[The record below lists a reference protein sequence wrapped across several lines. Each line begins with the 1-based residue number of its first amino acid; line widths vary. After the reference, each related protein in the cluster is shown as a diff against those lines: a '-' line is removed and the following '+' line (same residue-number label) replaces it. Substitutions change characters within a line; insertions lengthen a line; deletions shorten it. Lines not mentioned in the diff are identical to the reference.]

1 MLERI
6 KVCFTESIQTQIAA
20 AEALPDAISRAAMTL
35 VQSLLNGNK
44 ILCCGNGT
52 SAANAQHFAASMINR
67 FETERPS
74 LPAIALNTDNVV
86 LTAIANDRLHDEI
99 YAKQVRALGH
109 AGDVLLAISTRGN
122 SRDIVKAV
130 EAAVT
135 RDMTIV
141 ALTGYDGGELAGLLG
156 PQDVEIRI
164 PSHRSAR
171 IQEMH
176 MLTVNC
182 LCDLIDNTLFPH
194 QDDEG
199 VLMKALSTLAVLMSA
214 LLLQGC
220 IAAAVVGTA
229 AVGTKA
235 ATDPRTVGTQ
245 VDDGTLELR
254 VNSALSKD
262 EQIKKEARINVTAYQ
277 GKVLLAGQAPNLE
290 LASRAKQIAMGVE
303 GTTEVFNEVRQGKP
317 IGLGDASSDTWITT
331 KVRSQLLGS
340 DQVKS
345 SNVKVTTENGEVFLL
360 GLVTDREGKAAADI
374 ASRVSGVKHVTT
386 AFTYIK

>member
-1 MLERI
+1 MQERI
-6 KVCFTESIQTQIAA
+6 KACFTESIQTQIAA

-74 LPAIALNTDNVV
+74 LP
-86 LTAIANDRLHDEI
+86 
-99 YAKQVRALGH
+99 
-109 AGDVLLAISTRGN
+109 
-122 SRDIVKAV
+122 KAV

-194 QDDEG
+194 QDD
-199 VLMKALSTLAVLMSA
+199 
-214 LLLQGC
+214 
-220 IAAAVVGTA
+220 
-229 AVGTKA
+229 
-235 ATDPRTVGTQ
+235 
-245 VDDGTLELR
+245 
-254 VNSALSKD
+254 
-262 EQIKKEARINVTAYQ
+262 
-277 GKVLLAGQAPNLE
+277 
-290 LASRAKQIAMGVE
+290 
-303 GTTEVFNEVRQGKP
+303 
-317 IGLGDASSDTWITT
+317 
-331 KVRSQLLGS
+331 
-340 DQVKS
+340 
-345 SNVKVTTENGEVFLL
+345 
-360 GLVTDREGKAAADI
+360 
-374 ASRVSGVKHVTT
+374 
-386 AFTYIK
+386 